1 VIIGFV
7 IVAAASVVIASSIA
21 GLACAGPGPRV
32 RIS

>member
-7 IVAAASVVIASSIA
+7 IVTAAFVVIASVVV